1 MGDRSSDKSRRNG
14 APNPAAQD
22 AKSQKRWRQGAKRD
36 TFPWINSQIITVSET
51 GQLHKL
57 IATIEA
63 FLPQMNLVNIST
75 AFHRL
80 AKATS
85 KDVSPQVMGQQ
96 PVIQGLLEAAK
107 ATLAKSSA
115 SGTQP
120 SAQALSNISWAMAT
134 LHLVDDHLL
143 QAMAI
148 PASSQVPSFK
158 PFELSTILWS
168 YAKLST
174 LNADACYCAQHLF
187 ELASIRIPHTV
198 EAFTFRCLVTT
209 VWAYATFRFA
219 RSASCLALFN
229 SLSGQMMTM
238 AHTANCVE
246 LANTAWAYGTM
257 GTRNERL
264 LQEIA
269 KRANARLHE
278 FKAQELS
285 ALLWGFSAA
294 GFYNGAVFSAAAVT
308 LQRLDMTPQHLVNS
322 LWALT
327 RKKPRQLAMHALT
340 LVPACTMMIERF
352 STVEIVA
359 IASASAKAVRFCDGK
374 GGGRRPSMAS
384 DFCAAAN
391 SQVLHRLKDLTPSVL
406 VGLAAAFLVVRY
418 SGAVVMLAAVGR
430 EALDRLQVLETS
442 LLLAL
447 IRLFVVD
454 LSCLQPPALLEGA
467 CQGMARA
474 VFAEAAR
481 RLGALRPREMQVL
494 VKLCAEAL
502 GLPETAEDM
511 SASDL
516 RSCCFALATTGVVTL
531 ARFDS
536 LDELL
541 EDESD
546 LTWCP
551 DPITPVT
558 PQQHFHDLGSRAA
571 GGFDPG
577 FGPNQAYAPPYS
589 PAWAGGDGG
598 YPQARPGSTG
608 QRLPQLVMMNT
619 LSQAWA
625 MPCMQQSPGCS
636 SSMAPPYPVNFR
648 MPHHQEQPP
657 SHPGQHHM
665 QYPHHGDHHGVNH
678 GQERSIG
685 EKFSESSPSGLLP
698 TANRLACSVKNTF
711 LHVDCEEDEKED
723 EEGVP
728 WMSEETLGPPL
739 QFLPKDIELSELQ
752 AFRQDYMKFRAGKA
766 SGARGEIGD
775 IPEVSC
781 IPPTLDALGLSESRE
796 GQMRQLLELGSPIW
810 PDAPGMR

>member
-1 MGDRSSDKSRRNG
+1 
-14 APNPAAQD
+14 
-22 AKSQKRWRQGAKRD
+22 
-36 TFPWINSQIITVSET
+36 
-51 GQLHKL
+51 
-57 IATIEA
+57 
-63 FLPQMNLVNIST
+63 
-75 AFHRL
+75 
-80 AKATS
+80 
-85 KDVSPQVMGQQ
+85 
-96 PVIQGLLEAAK
+96 
-107 ATLAKSSA
+107 
-115 SGTQP
+115 
-120 SAQALSNISWAMAT
+120 
-134 LHLVDDHLL
+134 
-143 QAMAI
+143 
-148 PASSQVPSFK
+148 
-158 PFELSTILWS
+158 
-168 YAKLST
+168 
-174 LNADACYCAQHLF
+174 
-187 ELASIRIPHTV
+187 
-198 EAFTFRCLVTT
+198 
-209 VWAYATFRFA
+209 
-219 RSASCLALFN
+219 
-229 SLSGQMMTM
+229 
-238 AHTANCVE
+238 
-246 LANTAWAYGTM
+246 
-257 GTRNERL
+257 
-264 LQEIA
+264 
-269 KRANARLHE
+269 
-278 FKAQELS
+278 
-285 ALLWGFSAA
+285 
-294 GFYNGAVFSAAAVT
+294 
-308 LQRLDMTPQHLVNS
+308 
-322 LWALT
+322 
-327 RKKPRQLAMHALT
+327 
-340 LVPACTMMIERF
+340 
-352 STVEIVA
+352 
-359 IASASAKAVRFCDGK
+359 
-374 GGGRRPSMAS
+374 
-384 DFCAAAN
+384 
-391 SQVLHRLKDLTPSVL
+391 
-406 VGLAAAFLVVRY
+406 
-418 SGAVVMLAAVGR
+418 
-430 EALDRLQVLETS
+430 
-442 LLLAL
+442 
-447 IRLFVVD
+447 
-454 LSCLQPPALLEGA
+454 
-467 CQGMARA
+467 
-474 VFAEAAR
+474 
-481 RLGALRPREMQVL
+481 EMQVL